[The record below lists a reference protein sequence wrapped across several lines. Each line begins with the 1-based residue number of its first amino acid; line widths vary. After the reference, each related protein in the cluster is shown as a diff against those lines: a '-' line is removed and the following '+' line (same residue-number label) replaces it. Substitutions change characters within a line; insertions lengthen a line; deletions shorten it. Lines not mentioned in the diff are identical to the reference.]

1 MKKTHCV
8 STYQEVFIEARTIK
22 ECTALKRKWEK
33 KGFKA
38 FKPGIQKEE
47 PGDDSE
53 LYYHVFM
60 RKETG
65 GYIKGAP
72 LDITVMPILNQ
83 K

>member
-8 STYQEVFIEARTIK
+8 SIYEEIFIEARTLK
-22 ECTALKRKWEK
+22 ECTSLKKKWEK

-38 FKPGIQKEE
+38 FKPGIQKDE

-65 GYIKGAP
+65 GYVNAP
-72 LDITVMPILNQ
+72 PTDIMVDPILN
-83 K
+83 KS